1 MIAANK
7 CCSSIFFNNQLT
19 QSNFIRRFSIS
30 RYFIN
35 GDAGISDPIHSCPMR
50 EDDRKILKRKKF
62 PLLTRWSVTCYCF
75 TRQIRNRDT
84 VYINLPP
91 NSTNYARQV
100 EIAGLNK
107 CGGQSRR
114 MNGAASSETRRKD
127 GFSGKT
133 KFSNISRDDQR
144 IVNLRSLRRS
154 FRTFSL
160 ARYTGVYSPER
171 ERESFPSRRNWHA
184 WLAEIGLQ
192 TRLCSRS
199 GLKQGGGSRNKRPSR
214 IE

>member
-7 CCSSIFFNNQLT
+7 CCSSIFFNNQVT

-50 EDDRKILKRKKF
+50 EDDRKILKRKNF
-62 PLLTRWSVTCYCF
+62 LCLRWSVTCYCF

-171 ERESFPSRRNWHA
+171 ERERAFLRGV
-184 WLAEIGLQ
+184 IG
-192 TRLCSRS
+192 TRDWPRS
-199 GLKQGGGSRNKRPSR
+199 AYKRGFVR
-214 IE
+214 GVD